1 MFHSFAIE
9 KERESNDT
17 YNKHEMEAIS
27 MRITTQMLNESARK
41 AGLPINNT
49 SLLNYKKNDGTGNT
63 LLDAL
68 NKKKETAATTA
79 QKSNYEKIDKEADQL
94 TQSAQALLQNGEN
107 SLFEQAK
114 TSGDNQ
120 KVYDSIEKLFESYNS
135 TLKALRTTSNTM
147 NDFYRQMLLEA
158 PVEIKE
164 SLAGVGI
171 TFAKDGTATVDM
183 GKVKAADFTTLE
195 GFFGNDSDFVNKV
208 EFLSTRISDNA
219 EANVESL
226 SSAYNAGGNLYSAM
240 NSSKYDFWG

>member
-1 MFHSFAIE
+1 
-9 KERESNDT
+9 
-17 YNKHEMEAIS
+17 

-49 SLLNYKKNDGTGNT
+49 SLLNYIKNDGTGNT

-68 NKKKETAATTA
+68 NKKKETAATAA
-79 QKSNYEKIDKEADQL
+79 QKSDYEKLDKEADQL
-94 TQSAQALLQNGEN
+94 TQAAEVLLKDGEN

-120 KVYDSIEKLFESYNS
+120 KVYDSIEKLFASYNS
-135 TLKALRTTSNTM
+135 TLKELRNTSNTM

-158 PVEIKE
+158 PDEVKE
-164 SLAGVGI
+164 SLSGVGI
-171 TFAKDGTATVDM
+171 TFAKDGTARVDM
-183 GKVKAADFTTLE
+183 EKVKAADLETLE
-195 GFFGNDSDFVNKV
+195 GSFGKESDFVQKI

-226 SSAYNAGGNLYSAM
+226 GNAYNAGGNLYSAM
-240 NSSKYDFWG
+240 SSSKYDFWG

>member
-1 MFHSFAIE
+1 
-9 KERESNDT
+9 
-17 YNKHEMEAIS
+17 

-49 SLLNYKKNDGTGNT
+49 SLLNYIKNDGTGNT

-68 NKKKETAATTA
+68 NKKKETAATAA
-79 QKSNYEKIDKEADQL
+79 QKSDYEKLDKEADQL
-94 TQSAQALLQNGEN
+94 TQEAEVLLKDGEN

-120 KVYDSIEKLFESYNS
+120 KVYDSIERLFASYNS
-135 TLKALRTTSNTM
+135 TLKELRNTSNTM

-158 PVEIKE
+158 SDEVKG
-164 SLAGVGI
+164 SLSGVGI
-171 TFAKDGTATVDM
+171 TFAKDGTARVGM
-183 GKVKAADFTTLE
+183 EKVKAADLETLQ
-195 GFFGNDSDFVNKV
+195 GLFGKESDFVQKI

-226 SSAYNAGGNLYSAM
+226 GNAYNAGGNLYSAM
-240 NSSKYDFWG
+240 SSSKYDFWG

>member
-1 MFHSFAIE
+1 
-9 KERESNDT
+9 
-17 YNKHEMEAIS
+17 

-49 SLLNYKKNDGTGNT
+49 SLLNYKKNDGTGNS

-68 NKKKETAATTA
+68 NKKKETAATAA
-79 QKSNYEKIDKEADQL
+79 QKSDYEKLDKEADQL
-94 TQSAQALLQNGEN
+94 TQVAEVLLKDGEN

-120 KVYDSIEKLFESYNS
+120 KVYDSIEKLFASYNS
-135 TLKALRTTSNTM
+135 TLKELRNTSNTM

-158 PVEIKE
+158 PDEVKE
-164 SLAGVGI
+164 NLSGVGI
-171 TFAKDGTATVDM
+171 TFAKDGTASIDM
-183 GKVKAADFTTLE
+183 EKVKAADLETLE
-195 GFFGNDSDFVNKV
+195 GLFGKESDFVQKI

-226 SSAYNAGGNLYSAM
+226 GNAYNAGGNLYSAM
-240 NSSKYDFWG
+240 SSSKYDFWG

>member
-1 MFHSFAIE
+1 
-9 KERESNDT
+9 
-17 YNKHEMEAIS
+17 

-41 AGLPINNT
+41 AGLPVNNT
-49 SLLNYKKNDGTGNT
+49 SLLNYIKNDGTGNT

-68 NKKKETAATTA
+68 NKKKETDATAA
-79 QKSNYEKIDKEADQL
+79 QKGSYEKLGQEADQL
-94 TQSAQALLQNGEN
+94 TQAAEVLLKDGEN

-120 KVYDSIEKLFESYNS
+120 KVYDSIEKLFNSYNS
-135 TLKALRTTSNTM
+135 TLKELRNTSNTM

-158 PVEIKE
+158 PAETKE

-183 GKVKAADFTTLE
+183 EKVKAADFTTLE
-195 GFFGNDSDFVNKV
+195 GLFGKDSDFVNKV
-208 EFLSTRISDNA
+208 ELLSTRISDNA

>member
-1 MFHSFAIE
+1 
-9 KERESNDT
+9 
-17 YNKHEMEAIS
+17 

-49 SLLNYKKNDGTGNT
+49 SLLNYIKNDGTGNT

-68 NKKKETAATTA
+68 NKKKETAATAA
-79 QKSNYEKIDKEADQL
+79 QKSDYEKLDKEADQL
-94 TQSAQALLQNGEN
+94 TQAAEVLLKDGEN

-120 KVYDSIEKLFESYNS
+120 KVYDSIEKLFGSYNS
-135 TLKALRTTSNTM
+135 TLKELRNTSNTM

-158 PVEIKE
+158 PDEVKE
-164 SLAGVGI
+164 SLSGVGI
-171 TFAKDGTATVDM
+171 TFAKDGTARVDM
-183 GKVKAADFTTLE
+183 EKVKTADLETLQ
-195 GFFGNDSDFVNKV
+195 GLFGKESDFVQKI

-226 SSAYNAGGNLYSAM
+226 GNAYNAGGNLYSAM
-240 NSSKYDFWG
+240 SSSKYDFLG

>member
-1 MFHSFAIE
+1 
-9 KERESNDT
+9 
-17 YNKHEMEAIS
+17 

-49 SLLNYKKNDGTGNT
+49 SLLNYIKNDGTGNT

-68 NKKKETAATTA
+68 NKKKETAATAA
-79 QKSNYEKIDKEADQL
+79 QKSDYEKLDKEADQL
-94 TQSAQALLQNGEN
+94 TQVAEVLLKDGEN

-120 KVYDSIEKLFESYNS
+120 KVYDSIEKLFASYNS
-135 TLKALRTTSNTM
+135 TLKELRNTSNTM

-158 PVEIKE
+158 PDEVKE
-164 SLAGVGI
+164 NLSGVGI
-171 TFAKDGTATVDM
+171 TFAKDGTASIDM
-183 GKVKAADFTTLE
+183 EKVKAADLETLE
-195 GFFGNDSDFVNKV
+195 GLFGKESDFVQKI

-226 SSAYNAGGNLYSAM
+226 GNAYNAGGNLYSAM
-240 NSSKYDFWG
+240 SSSKYDFWG

>member
-1 MFHSFAIE
+1 
-9 KERESNDT
+9 
-17 YNKHEMEAIS
+17 

-49 SLLNYKKNDGTGNT
+49 SLLNYIKNDGTGNT

-68 NKKKETAATTA
+68 NKKKETAATAA
-79 QKSNYEKIDKEADQL
+79 QKSDYEKLDKEADQL
-94 TQSAQALLQNGEN
+94 TQAAEVLLKDGEN

-120 KVYDSIEKLFESYNS
+120 KVYDSIEKLFGSYNS
-135 TLKALRTTSNTM
+135 TLKELRNTSNTM

-158 PVEIKE
+158 PDEVKE
-164 SLAGVGI
+164 SLSGVGI
-171 TFAKDGTATVDM
+171 TFAKDGTARVDM
-183 GKVKAADFTTLE
+183 EKVKAVDLETLQ
-195 GFFGNDSDFVNKV
+195 GLFGKESDFVQKI

-226 SSAYNAGGNLYSAM
+226 GNAYNAGGNLYSAM
-240 NSSKYDFWG
+240 SSSKYDFLG